1 LMFSQCHI
9 TDNNSFHLKGNSWVN
24 SFFNIS
30 HITWIV
36 GKACEVGPK
45 GLRRLM
51 KLDWVHLA

>member
-1 LMFSQCHI
+1 MFSQCHI